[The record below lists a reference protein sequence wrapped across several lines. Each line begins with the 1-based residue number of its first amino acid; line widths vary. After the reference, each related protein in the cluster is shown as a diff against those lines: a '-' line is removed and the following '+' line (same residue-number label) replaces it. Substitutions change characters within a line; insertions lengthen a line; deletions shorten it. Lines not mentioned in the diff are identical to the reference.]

1 MPPLLFFFDKRFQTS
16 LVGFTLA
23 IVMPVLWKS
32 LLSSKRHGITSS
44 PTPVGSPVRSPSAV
58 PVLNENLDEFPEY
71 DFVILGGGTA
81 GCVLASRLSEDPT
94 KRVLVLEAG
103 GSGVAQLYSRIPVAF
118 GKLFSTAADWTYF
131 TTPQGNAEQRELF
144 WPRGKLLGGCS
155 SINANM
161 FHYGNP
167 TDFDEWS
174 RISGS
179 DEWSWKK
186 FQKYFI
192 KFETYTPR
200 AEFPVK
206 LDERG
211 RSGPVQT
218 GSFSHL
224 SNWAQKFMQTC
235 LSVGI
240 QPRNDFNTSEGTLGV
255 GKVLAYIT
263 SSGVRSS
270 AESAYLTPAVLAR
283 PNLVVLTQAHITR
296 ILLAHDTVTGEKRA
310 VGVEFASGKKKQ
322 RYRVRAK
329 SEVIVS
335 CGAVNTPHILQLSGI
350 GPGKKLESYG
360 IPVLHDLP
368 GVGMHLMDHA
378 AINIRFRVD
387 EKESFN
393 AVTLKGLQQI
403 YAVPSIV
410 QWLLNGTGPLLC
422 NFGETV
428 AFVRSDDK
436 ALFSDSEPEFQD
448 ETHDA
453 TSGARSPDLELFA
466 TPLGWWNHGLGN
478 TLPVPRPKAL
488 CSVTAVLLRPTS
500 TGEVT
505 LKSSDPFDA
514 PVVNPNYLA
523 SGNDF
528 AVLRRGIRLLLRIAQ
543 APPLNVLID
552 RTETNT
558 MLDQKLHE
566 ATDAEL
572 DMVIRQ
578 RAETLYHPTS
588 TARMAPLE
596 DGGVVDAQ
604 LRVYGIKGLRVVD
617 ASVFPTINSG
627 HTTAPVLALAEK
639 AADLI
644 RGIKA

>member
-1 MPPLLFFFDKRFQTS
+1 
-16 LVGFTLA
+16 
-23 IVMPVLWKS
+23 MPVLWKRLMS
-32 LLSSKRHGITSS
+32 PKRRGITSS
-44 PTPVGSPVRSPSAV
+44 PTPTAKPVRNSSAV
-58 PVLNENLDEFPEY
+58 PALNENLDEFPEY
-71 DFVILGGGTA
+71 DYVVLGGGTA
-81 GCVLASRLSEDPT
+81 GCVLAARLSEDPT
-94 KRVLVLEAG
+94 KRVLLLEAG
-103 GSGVAQLYSRIPVAF
+103 GSGVAKLYSRIPAASS
-118 GKLFSTAADWTYF
+118 KLF
-131 TTPQGNAEQRELF
+131 TTPAVWSIWTAPQANVERRELF

-179 DEWSWKK
+179 DEWSWQK

-192 KFETYTPR
+192 KFETYTSR
-200 AEFPVK
+200 AEFP
-206 LDERG
+206 
-211 RSGPVQT
+211 SGPVQT

-335 CGAVNTPHILQLSGI
+335 CGAVHTPHILQLSGI
-350 GPGKKLESYG
+350 GPGKELESHG

-368 GVGMHLMDHA
+368 GVGKHLMDHTE
-378 AINIRFRVD
+378 INIRFRVAD
-387 EKESFN
+387 KESVN
-393 AVTLKGLQQI
+393 ELALKGWQQI
-403 YAVPSIV
+403 YAVPSMV
-410 QWLLNGTGPLLC
+410 QWLMHGTGPLLC

-436 ALFSDSEPEFQD
+436 VLFPEPEFQD
-448 ETHDA
+448 KTLDT
-453 TSGARSPDLELFA
+453 TSGSGSPDLELFA
-466 TPLGWWNHGLGN
+466 TPLGWWNHGLGSDW
-478 TLPVPRPKAL
+478 PVPRPKAL

-514 PVVNPNYLA
+514 PVVDPNYLA
-523 SGNDF
+523 SEHDF
-528 AVLRRGIRLLLRIAQ
+528 AVLRRGIRLLLRITQ
-543 APPLNVLID
+543 ASPLNSLID
-552 RTETNT
+552 RTETST
-558 MLDQKLHE
+558 ALDQKLHE

-572 DMVIRQ
+572 NTVIKQ
-578 RAETLYHPTS
+578 RLETLYHPTC
-588 TARMAPLE
+588 TARMAPFE
-596 DGGVVDAQ
+596 DGGVVDPQ
-604 LRVYGIKGLRVVD
+604 LRVYGIQGLRIVD

-644 RGIKA
+644 RGIKT